1 MSATDCSAAIT
12 SNFKREVSKA
22 GKVKNAFL
30 RVYSEK
36 MGVDLK
42 LAEGETAGKP
52 AHPDQPMHM
61 ASVGK
66 LFTATLIGMLY
77 EEGKIDYSDPIGEYL
92 DADLMNRLHVY
103 KGKEYSSEIT
113 VRHLLQQ
120 SSGLE
125 DVFFDLLKK
134 MTQKP
139 FEITPREA
147 VEWGKEHKKPVAVP
161 GKKHHYTDT
170 NYYLLGLIIE
180 SICNK
185 PHHEVMHE
193 KIFDPLG
200 MKRSWMW
207 EYSSPAESPGHPMAT
222 LRIKG
227 DDALSIPGVSRI
239 DYAGGGVVAPTDD
252 SLLFLRALTGHK
264 VISEETLGRMI
275 DDDIYMGFPTL
286 GFDYGYSIWK
296 FRPIPLLLP
305 ERLVCWGCVGVTG
318 AFMFYHPPTESHI
331 IGSFNDTSYTSKSL
345 RFMMRRVVKELS
357 NALHD
362 G

>member
-1 MSATDCSAAIT
+1 MSATDCSAVIT
-12 SNFKREVSKA
+12 SNFKREVA
-22 GKVKNAFL
+22 NARHVKNAYL
-30 RVYSEK
+30 RVFSEK
-36 MGVDLK
+36 LEVDLK
-42 LAEGETAGKP
+42 LAEGESAGKP

-66 LFTATLIGMLY
+66 LFTATLIGILH
-77 EEGKIDYSDPIGEYL
+77 EEGRVDFTDPIGQYL
-92 DADLMNRLHVY
+92 DADLMKGLHVY
-103 KGKEYSSEIT
+103 KGREYSSEIT

-120 SSGLE
+120 TSGLE

-134 MTQKP
+134 MVREP
-139 FEITPREA
+139 FEITPRKA
-147 VEWGKEHKKPVAVP
+147 VEWGKEHKKPVSVP

-180 SICNK
+180 AICGK

-193 KIFDPLG
+193 RIFQPLG
-200 MKRSWMW
+200 MNRSWMW
-207 EYSSPAESPGHPMAT
+207 EYSSPAESPRHPMAT

-227 DDALSIPGVSRI
+227 DDVLSVPGLSRI

-252 SLLFLRALTGHK
+252 NLLFLKALTGHQIVSK
-264 VISEETLGRMI
+264 KTLDRMI
-275 DDDIYMGFPTL
+275 DDDVYKGFPTL

-305 ERLVCWGCVGVTG
+305 ESLVSWGCVGVTG
-318 AFMFYHPPTESHI
+318 AFMFYHPPSEAHI

-357 NALHD
+357 SALNEE
-362 G
+362 